1 MPKMPTTPKN
11 NGGMPFIA
19 EHDGYTVK
27 ASSESGNAELTL
39 YGNVVRKRPFDYDKK
54 MPSDESFIVESEI
67 LSDLKKISKC
77 KKLDIRLN
85 SCGGECNTAIVI
97 HNKLREM
104 AKNGMEITCTV
115 DGVAMSA
122 GSHIMCA
129 ADKVRASEGS
139 LIMIHKS
146 MSFIFL
152 GYFNADEFRKMA
164 LENDAYDKS
173 IAAAYK
179 RKTGKCE
186 DELLK
191 MMSDETY
198 MTGSEALE
206 QGFVDELIESE
217 EKIEIAASADRSALI
232 VGGRIMK
239 LYGAACPDNIPIA
252 DIVPNVIVEGQTKAF
267 APAAD
272 GEDGDTGD
280 ANNTQNHEG
289 GKTTMAKDLSELRKE
304 NPELAA
310 AVEAEIKA
318 QNANES
324 KTAADEAVK
333 KALEDER
340 KRLEKIEAIAGQV
353 SPELLADAKY
363 KNPCTAEELAYKAMT
378 ENAKKG
384 AGFLRDLEN
393 EYQNSEASGVRAVA
407 PQDDAGAGLNEEEK
421 EKEVKALIKDALGK
435 EDK

>member
-1 MPKMPTTPKN
+1 MPTTPKN

-27 ASSESGNAELTL
+27 ASSESGSAELTL
-39 YGNVVRKRPFDYDKK
+39 YGNVVHERPFDYNKK
-54 MPSDESFIVESEI
+54 KPSEESFIVESEI

-77 KKLDIRLN
+77 KKLDIKLN

-104 AKNGMEITCTV
+104 AKNGMKITCTV

-146 MSFIFL
+146 IMFIFF
-152 GYFNADEFRKMA
+152 GCYNADELRKMA
-164 LENDAYDKS
+164 LSNDAYDK
-173 IAAAYK
+173 AMLAAYK
-179 RKTGKCE
+179 RKTGKSE

-217 EKIEIAASADRSALI
+217 DKIEIAASADKSALI

-239 LYGAACPDNIPIA
+239 LYGAACPDNIPLAEITT
-252 DIVPNVIVEGQTKAF
+252 NVIAGGQTKAF
-267 APAAD
+267 APATD
-272 GEDGDTGD
+272 GEDGNTGD
-280 ANNTQNHEG
+280 ANNKQNHEG
-289 GKTTMAKDLSELRKE
+289 GKTMAKDLNEQRKE

-384 AGFLRDLEN
+384 AGFLQDLES
-393 EYQNSEASGVRAVA
+393 EYKASGADGVKAVA
-407 PQDDAGAGLNEEEK
+407 PQDDAVAVQSEEEK
-421 EKEVKALIKDALGK
+421 EKEVNVFIKDALRK

>member
-1 MPKMPTTPKN
+1 MPTTQKN
-11 NGGMPFIA
+11 KSGIPYIA
-19 EHDGYTVK
+19 EHDGYSVR
-27 ASSESGNAELTL
+27 ASGDLGNAELTL
-39 YGNVVRKRPFDYDKK
+39 YGNVVRKRPFDYATEK
-54 MPSDESFIVESEI
+54 PSEESYIVESEI

-77 KKLDIRLN
+77 KNLEIKLN

-104 AKNGMEITCTV
+104 AKNGTKITCTV

-146 MSFIFL
+146 MSFIFF
-152 GYFNADEFRKMA
+152 GYFNADKLRKMA
-164 LENDAYDKS
+164 TSNDAYDKA
-173 IAAAYK
+173 IVAAYK
-179 RKTGKCE
+179 RKTGKTE

-217 EKIEIAASADRSALI
+217 ENVEIAATADKSALI

-252 DIVPNVIVEGQTKAF
+252 AIAPNLITGEQQAF
-267 APAAD
+267 APTPD
-272 GEDGDTGD
+272 RNDGDTGD
-280 ANNTQNHEG
+280 ANKNQNNEG
-289 GKTTMAKDLSELRKE
+289 GKTMAKDLTELRKE

-333 KALEDER
+333 KALDDER
-340 KRLEKIEAIAGQV
+340 KRLEKIEAIAAQV

-363 KNPCTAEELAYKAMT
+363 KNPCTAEELAFRVMS

-384 AGFLRDLEN
+384 ASFIADLDSDYAQSGAE
-393 EYQNSEASGVRAVA
+393 GVRAVA
-407 PQDDAGAGLNEEEK
+407 PQDDADSNKSETEK
-421 EKEVKALIKDALGK
+421 VNEVKEFIKSSLGK

>member
-1 MPKMPTTPKN
+1 MPTTPKN
-11 NGGMPFIA
+11 NGSMPFIA
-19 EHDGYTVK
+19 EHDGYTIK

-39 YGNVVRKRPFDYDKK
+39 YGNVVRKRPYDRDKK

-146 MSFIFL
+146 MIFIFF
-152 GYFNADEFRKMA
+152 GYFNADNLRKQA

-173 IAAAYK
+173 IVAAYK
-179 RKTGKCE
+179 RKTGKSE

-217 EKIEIAASADRSALI
+217 EKIEIAASADKSALI
-232 VGGRIMK
+232 VGGRIMR
-239 LYGAACPDNIPIA
+239 LYGTACPDNIPIA
-252 DIVPNVIVEGQTKAF
+252 NIAPNVIVGGQTTAF
-267 APAAD
+267 APTTD
-272 GEDGDTGD
+272 GKDGDTGD
-280 ANNTQNHEG
+280 ANNKQNHEG
-289 GKTTMAKDLSELRKE
+289 GNTMAKDLSELRKE

-324 KTAADEAVK
+324 KTATDEAVK

-340 KRLEKIEAIAGQV
+340 KRLEKIEVIAGQV

-384 AGFLRDLEN
+384 AGFLQDLES
-393 EYQNSEASGVRAVA
+393 EYQTSGADGVKAVA
-407 PQDDAGAGLNEEEK
+407 PQDDAGAAQSEEEK
-421 EKEVKALIKDALGK
+421 AKEVKAFIKDALGK